1 LNESFFT
8 DRWFYDMVAAIEFR
22 QEGNSAMKTLL
33 VTFAAG
39 SMAIASATSAFAC
52 PAHSASAKHNM
63 SVAETT
69 VPADSQKNEA
79 MSTFNP
85 AENVLEESA
94 QKAE

>member
-1 LNESFFT
+1 LNRSFFT
-8 DRWFYDMVAAIEFR
+8 DRRFYDRVSAIEFR
-22 QEGNSAMKTLL
+22 QEGNSAMKKLL
-33 VTFAAG
+33 VMFAAG

-69 VPADSQKNEA
+69 ADSQKNEA

-85 AENVLEESA
+85 NENVLEESA